1 MKHLISKVLIILA
14 FILNVNVSADI
25 NYPYKKSVKEQ
36 YEFAMSFLKAG
47 HNSRAEKAFKEFV
60 QINPKHK
67 LAGNAQYWY
76 AETLR
81 IRGRWIDAA
90 EAYLVGHE
98 SYPKGHQHAAM
109 NFLKLGISMVQIQEK
124 DVGCKIIMSV
134 RLQYPKAKSSI
145 ISRAESSAKK
155 WKCKNTVAYSQDD
168 KPQIVASET
177 KPKDDKSQ
185 IVASETKPKDDK
197 SQIVASEIQP
207 KKFRKFNNL
216 INFKID
222 KKKIIMSDVE
232 ALAVPSEKPVY
243 YIGSSEKKYSTKED
257 HLNNNL
263 YRFFIQNSEKHNLLN
278 PGDIFRGIIN
288 LEILYN
294 VKLYKK
300 RKNIQRYIDNT
311 KLGKKWF
318 NMPNDKKTIRSL
330 IQMKESIEFIR
341 EELGIS
347 KEKSTQEALN
357 TYLILNQFLNKDR
370 YERVRGYWYPHILE
384 QKKLMKRYLKY
395 LNEINK
401 TLKHAEKNI

>member
-1 MKHLISKVLIILA
+1 MKKLILKIFIILGL
-14 FILNVNVSADI
+14 ILNVNVSADI

-185 IVASETKPKDDK
+185 IVASE
-197 SQIVASEIQP
+197 IQP

-243 YIGSSEKKYSTKED
+243 YIGSSEKKYSTNED

>member
-185 IVASETKPKDDK
+185 IVASE
-197 SQIVASEIQP
+197 IQP

-278 PGDIFRGIIN
+278 PQDIFRGIIN
-288 LEILYN
+288 LEILYK

>member
-185 IVASETKPKDDK
+185 IVASE
-197 SQIVASEIQP
+197 IQP

-243 YIGSSEKKYSTKED
+243 YIGSSEKKYSTNED